1 MSFTKITEGDLANKG
16 VTGLADTPNLS
27 TMEMQQ
33 KFDELAK
40 DVIVPKFNELSEEL
54 DEKGLEKS
62 TISDDITNFRLDDD
76 GRLQVSTDGGET
88 YGYAGSTGHAI
99 MDGSGTTYPARARM
113 QFSANVQITDDAV
126 NNKTFLSVAGQKG
139 DKGDSATI
147 TVGTVEEGDI
157 ASVENVGSSQDA
169 IFNFTLPKGDDG
181 DAATIQVGSV
191 YSGDNPSVTN
201 RGTSSNA
208 IFDFILPKGDQG
220 DPGTGLTL
228 LDTYATYEELI
239 AAHPTGQR
247 GQAYLVGDET
257 ESTVYLWSTTN
268 NEWTNVGSLKG
279 AKGDTGS
286 AGTITVGTVTESDT
300 MTVENVGTSEHAVF
314 NFGLKKGEKGDTGGT
329 GTISVGTVT
338 TSDYPTVTNV
348 GTPTAAIF
356 NFGIP
361 RGEQGPQGNPTEVN
375 GKSGAL
381 ITLFGSDIYEDD
393 SEEAKTVN
401 ERIAEA
407 EQAVEDMG
415 DEVDSLSAVVG
426 SASDLPTPTDTVA
439 ENIAAINTNLVAH
452 STFPNDNGFYPDY
465 QNGTFGFNTDIERG
479 ADTFHPFNNGGA
491 IGQFNASTSTTTHI
505 SLGFKPKVIIVH
517 RNSNSGVINVYDE
530 DYSTTVERRRGG
542 TSANFTEMNI
552 GGTDNSHFYSIDDDG
567 FTWAKRG
574 SDDYALFYV
583 AY

>member
-62 TISDDITNFRLDDD
+62 TISDDITNFRLDED

-147 TVGTVEEGDI
+147 RVGTVEEGES

-169 IFNFTLPKGDDG
+169 IFNFVLPKGDDG
-181 DAATIQVGSV
+181 DAATIQVGTV
-191 YSGDNPSVTN
+191 TSGDDPSVNN

-208 IFDFILPKGDQG
+208 IFDFILPKGDKG

-228 LDTYATYEELI
+228 LDVFATYAELV

-247 GQAYLVGDET
+247 GDAYLVGDEE
-257 ESTVYLWSTTN
+257 ESTVYLWSTKDN
-268 NEWTNVGSLKG
+268 AWDDVGTLKG
-279 AKGDTGS
+279 AKGDDGNAATV
-286 AGTITVGTVTESDT
+286 TVGTVTESNT
-300 MTVENVGTSEHAVF
+300 PFVENVGTSTNAVL
-314 NFGLKKGEKGDTGGT
+314 NFGLKKGEKGDQGNA

-338 TSDYPTVTNV
+338 TGDYPGVTNV
-348 GTPTAAIF
+348 GTSTAAIF
-356 NFGIP
+356 NFTIP
-361 RGEQGPQGNPTEVN
+361 RGEQGRQGNPTAVN
-375 GKSGAL
+375 GKQGAS

-393 SEEAKTVN
+393 SEDAKTVN
-401 ERIAEA
+401 ERIAEV
-407 EQAVEDMG
+407 EQ
-415 DEVDSLSAVVG
+415 VVG

-439 ENIAAINTNLVAH
+439 ENISTINTNLVNLTPQALNFTAEANV
-452 STFPNDNGFYPDY
+452 SVAFIYRIGKIGFVSGTISKNFGTGVAKKIFTINNGF
-465 QNGTFGFNTDIERG
+465 TFK
-479 ADTFHPFNNGGA
+479 HPVYAPISCYGSCTGEIQCYTNSSD
-491 IGQFNASTSTTTHI
+491 FNANI
-505 SLGFKPKVIIVH
+505 Q
-517 RNSNSGVINVYDE
+517 NINGD
-530 DYSTTVERRRGG
+530 
-542 TSANFTEMNI
+542 
-552 GGTDNSHFYSIDDDG
+552 
-567 FTWAKRG
+567 AKFNCVFI
-574 SDDYALFYV
+574 LN
-583 AY
+583 